1 MPEYAEVVVFTD
13 GGSRGNPGPSASGVV
28 ISTTNDVVIEA
39 FGRFLGVTTNNQA
52 EYKAIKFA
60 LEAVAK
66 YSPKRVRCYMD
77 SELAVKQLNG
87 IYRVKNKDLMPIYLD
102 IKKLAQS
109 YETTFEHVYRE
120 KNKLADRQV
129 NIAIDEALAQS

>member
-1 MPEYAEVVVFTD
+1 MTEYSEVVVFTD

-28 ISTTNDVVIEA
+28 ISTTNKIVIEA

-66 YSPKRVRCYMD
+66 YKPKRVRCYMD

-87 IYRVKNKDLMPIYLD
+87 IYRVKNKDLMPIYAE
-102 IKKLAQS
+102 IKKLAQN

-129 NIAIDEALAQS
+129 NIAIDEALAAG

>member
-1 MPEYAEVVVFTD
+1 MPQIDEIVTFTD

-28 ISTTNDVVIEA
+28 ISTTNGQVLEE

-60 LEAVAK
+60 LEEVAK
-66 YSPKRVRCYMD
+66 YRPKRVRCYMD

-87 IYRVKNKDLMPIYLD
+87 IYRVKNRDLLPIYLE
-102 IKKLAQS
+102 IKKLAQL
-109 YETTFEHVYRE
+109 YDTTFEHVYRE
-120 KNKLADRQV
+120 KNKPADKQV
-129 NIAIDEALAQS
+129 NLAIDAALAAG